1 MNKIEPIRIIGGFR
15 SKSKL
20 RVYHIEG
27 MQESIDPEGT
37 ARIRWFEDEERRTSF
52 IIYEERRRKC
62 KQVID
67 EAYGKRLPEDSEEQ
81 LRYDAIMDSIVN
93 YKNYDEYKYKTS
105 LKYKVLK
112 FFKLTK

>member
-1 MNKIEPIRIIGGFR
+1 MKKVEPIRIIGGFR

-37 ARIRWFEDEERRTSF
+37 ARSRWFEDEERR
-52 IIYEERRRKC
+52 RKC
-62 KQVID
+62 KQAID
-67 EAYGKRLPEDSEEQ
+67 EAYDNRLPADSEEQ
-81 LRYDAIMDSIVN
+81 LRYDAIMNSIVN
-93 YKNYDEYKYKTS
+93 YKNYNEYKYKTS
-105 LKYKVLK
+105 FKYKVLK

>member
-1 MNKIEPIRIIGGFR
+1 MKKVEPIRIIGGFR

-37 ARIRWFEDEERRTSF
+37 ARSRWFEDEERR
-52 IIYEERRRKC
+52 RKC
-62 KQVID
+62 RQAMK
-67 EAYGKRLPEDSEEQ
+67 EADSNRLPEDSEEQ

>member
-1 MNKIEPIRIIGGFR
+1 MKKVEPIRIIGGFR

-37 ARIRWFEDEERRTSF
+37 ARIRWFEDEERR
-52 IIYEERRRKC
+52 RKC
-62 KQVID
+62 KQFID
-67 EAYGKRLPEDSEEQ
+67 EAYDNRLPADCEEQ

-105 LKYKVLK
+105 FKYKVLK